1 MFSIWKRHYIYDI
14 CRDLVKMFFTF
25 PKLLV
30 AVVTGPAIGLGSAL
44 LPLCDIVYASDKA
57 SFYMPFAELSQ
68 TPEGC
73 ASYTLPNCV
82 GIAMVCICRKTSKG

>member
-1 MFSIWKRHYIYDI
+1 
-14 CRDLVKMFFTF
+14 MFFRELVRRLITF

-30 AVVTGPAIGLGSAL
+30 AVVTGPAVGLGAAL

-57 SFYMPFAELSQ
+57 SFFMPYAQLAQ

-73 ASYTLPNCV
+73 ASFTLPDTV
-82 GIAMVCICRKTSKG
+82 GTAMVHYCLHLLEG